1 VSQRFSFPRLNV
13 IESDSGYRVEV
24 LGRTGLRYSEGDR
37 TMVIDSEILDS
48 VAGMA
53 LWESSIE
60 RWEPPNNSV
69 LIDEGERRRIVE
81 NIRAAFGAKGYELE
95 VI

>member
-1 VSQRFSFPRLNV
+1 VSQHFSFPRPNV
-13 IESDSGYRVEV
+13 IESDSGYRVEI
-24 LGRTGLRYSEGDR
+24 LGRNWLRYTEGDR

-48 VAGMA
+48 VAGMS
-53 LWESSIE
+53 LWQSSIE

-69 LIDEGERRRIVE
+69 LIDDGERRRIVE
-81 NIRAAFGAKGYELE
+81 NIRAAFEAKGYELD

>member
-1 VSQRFSFPRLNV
+1 VNV

-24 LGRTGLRYSEGDR
+24 LGRTGLRYTEGDR
-37 TMVIDSEILDS
+37 TMVIDSEILAS

-53 LWESSIE
+53 LWQSSIE
-60 RWEPPNNSV
+60 RWEPPNNAV

-81 NIRAAFGAKGYELE
+81 NIRAAFEAKDYELD